1 MSLIKTSPK
10 ILGEVFLILIE
21 IIFLSIIKRKILM
34 KRKSNLIQ
42 QATNSG
48 VQECN
53 FALQE
58 YDLGVQE

>member
-1 MSLIKTSPK
+1 MSLIETSPK

>member
-1 MSLIKTSPK
+1 
-10 ILGEVFLILIE
+10 
-21 IIFLSIIKRKILM
+21 M

-58 YDLGVQE
+58 YDLGVQK